1 MVKGGENCMKLFFI
15 RHGQTDWNIEEKIQG
30 SRNIE
35 LNETGIRQAEELST
49 KVLKDNYKFSKIYSS
64 PQRRA
69 AKTAEILSEATN
81 IQYIIDEGLAEVD
94 LGAWEGLSWREVKE
108 QYPTEYNEWYI
119 NRRYTKA
126 PEGESYEDM
135 IKRVLNALHKII
147 DENNEDV
154 AIVTHSAVIMCLQC
168 CLTNTP
174 FNEMKKFK
182 PENTSIIE
190 IDSNLLMQ
198 LK

>member
-1 MVKGGENCMKLFFI
+1 MKLFFI

>member
-1 MVKGGENCMKLFFI
+1 MWEVFMKLFFI
-15 RHGQTDWNIEEKIQG
+15 RHGQTDWNIEGKIQG
-30 SRNIE
+30 SRNIQ
-35 LNETGIRQAEELST
+35 LNDTGIKQAEELIT
-49 KVLKDNYKFSKIYSS
+49 KVLEEKYKFSKIYSS

-69 AKTAEILSEATN
+69 AKTAEILSKATN
-81 IQYIIDEGLAEVD
+81 IQYIIDDGLGEID
-94 LGAWEGLSWREVKE
+94 FGAWEGLSWREVRE
-108 QYPTEYNEWYI
+108 QYPTEYNEWYV

-135 IKRVLNALHKII
+135 MKRVLKAIRKII

-182 PENTSIIE
+182 PENTEILE
-190 IDSNLLMQ
+190 IDSNLLME

>member
-1 MVKGGENCMKLFFI
+1 MWEVFMKLFFI
-15 RHGQTDWNIEEKIQG
+15 RHGQTDWNIEGKIQG
-30 SRNIE
+30 SRNIQ
-35 LNETGIRQAEELST
+35 LNDTGIKQAEELIT
-49 KVLKDNYKFSKIYSS
+49 KVLEEKYKFSKIYSS

-69 AKTAEILSEATN
+69 AKTAEILSKATN
-81 IQYIIDEGLAEVD
+81 IQYIIDDGLGEID
-94 LGAWEGLSWREVKE
+94 FGAWEGLSWREVRE
-108 QYPTEYNEWYI
+108 QYPTEYNEWYV

-135 IKRVLNALHKII
+135 MKRVLKAIRKII

-182 PENTSIIE
+182 PENTEILE
-190 IDSNLLMQ
+190 IDSNLLME
-198 LK
+198 LT

>member
-1 MVKGGENCMKLFFI
+1 MKLFFI
-15 RHGQTDWNIEEKIQG
+15 RHGQTDWNIEGKIQG
-30 SRNIE
+30 SRNIQ
-35 LNETGIRQAEELST
+35 LNDTGIKQAEELIT
-49 KVLKDNYKFSKIYSS
+49 KVLEEKYKFSKIYSS

-69 AKTAEILSEATN
+69 AKTAEILSKATN
-81 IQYIIDEGLAEVD
+81 IQYIIDDGLGEID
-94 LGAWEGLSWREVKE
+94 FGAWEGLSWREVRE
-108 QYPTEYNEWYI
+108 QYPTEYNEWYV

-135 IKRVLNALHKII
+135 MKRVLKAIRKII

-182 PENTSIIE
+182 PENTEILE
-190 IDSNLLMQ
+190 IDSNLLME

>member
-1 MVKGGENCMKLFFI
+1 MV
-15 RHGQTDWNIEEKIQG
+15 
-30 SRNIE
+30 
-35 LNETGIRQAEELST
+35 
-49 KVLKDNYKFSKIYSS
+49 
-64 PQRRA
+64 
-69 AKTAEILSEATN
+69 
-81 IQYIIDEGLAEVD
+81 
-94 LGAWEGLSWREVKE
+94 
-108 QYPTEYNEWYI
+108 
-119 NRRYTKA
+119 
-126 PEGESYEDM
+126 
-135 IKRVLNALHKII
+135 KRVLNALHKII

>member
-1 MVKGGENCMKLFFI
+1 MKLFFI
-15 RHGQTDWNIEEKIQG
+15 RHGQTDWNIEGKIQG
-30 SRNIE
+30 SRNIQ
-35 LNETGIRQAEELST
+35 LNDTGIKQAEELIT
-49 KVLKDNYKFSKIYSS
+49 KVLEEKYKFSKIYSS

-69 AKTAEILSEATN
+69 AKTAEILSKATN
-81 IQYIIDEGLAEVD
+81 IQYIIDDGLGEID
-94 LGAWEGLSWREVKE
+94 FGAWEGLSWREVRE
-108 QYPTEYNEWYI
+108 QYPTEYNEWYV

-135 IKRVLNALHKII
+135 MKRVLKAIRKII

-182 PENTSIIE
+182 PENTEILE
-190 IDSNLLMQ
+190 IDSNLLME
-198 LK
+198 LT